1 MKLSSTITR
10 ILTTIFSVLFF
21 GSLLIAQHH
30 VYTDSWGPHGFSLT
44 QSKASEVEVNYS
56 IHSFDF
62 GKEQINN
69 EQMDVIEFPGNLLP
83 NDEGM
88 PNLPGQG
95 RFIAIPQGS
104 VPVLEVTASRVET
117 IQGVNLAPA
126 PRIPWETETGP
137 LFYSKNQDVY
147 TRDAFYPANPVI
159 ISEVTR
165 IRGVD
170 AVTLGITPYQYNPV
184 THELLVYRDLKV
196 KISFQGGNGH
206 FGEDRLRSRWWDV
219 LLSDMML
226 NYESLPKIDYNKS
239 HQGTKDTG
247 CEYLIITPT
256 NPEFLQWADSI
267 KQFRTLQGILT
278 DVMTVA
284 DAGGNNA
291 TTLKTFF
298 TTAYNTWD
306 IVPTA
311 VLLLGDYG
319 TNAANS
325 IISPIYNNYCASDNI
340 FADISGN
347 SMPDIVFA
355 RMTAQNST
363 HLQTMVTKFLN
374 YERTPPTSPSFYQN
388 PITALGF
395 QTERWFQICS
405 ESVAGFWEVVHG
417 KTANRI
423 NAIYSGTPGATWS
436 TATNTATV
444 VNLFGPNGLGYIPAS
459 PSQVNC
465 SWYGTAQN
473 VITGVNNGAF
483 MLQHRDH
490 GFEQGWGEPG
500 FQSSHINSLNN
511 TDLTFVWSV
520 NCLTGKYNISSEC
533 FAEKFHRHT
542 SGGNNSGAVGINAAS
557 EVSYSFVN
565 DTYVWGAYDNMW
577 PEFLPTYGST
587 PTERGILPAFA
598 NSAGKY
604 FLQQSNWPY
613 NTTNKMVTYNL
624 FHHHGD
630 AFLMIYSEVPQNLTV
645 VHNPILFAGV
655 TSFDV
660 TANDGAFIS
669 LTVNGEIIGTA
680 EATGSPVSITIP
692 GQIPPNEVLI
702 TITKQNFYR
711 YTGVVD
717 VVPPSGPYVI
727 LNGFTINDAGG
738 NANGIM
744 ETSESIL
751 ASLSVENVGVAVAQ
765 NVQVSITTADPYVT
779 ITNNSAL
786 YGNINPGATSVLAD
800 GFAWNAG
807 NNIPDLHQVVF
818 EVNATDGSDSWTS
831 YFGVE
836 GHAPNLITGALTIDD
851 SNGNGN
857 GKLDPGEN
865 AIIHIQTFNTGS
877 YAALGTIGTLVITS
891 PYVTLNNSTHNFNI
905 LGAGLSENA
914 NFSVSISPQAPIGTP
929 ISLIYHVISG
939 GYDVQQTYAS
949 TIGLIVEDWETGDMG
964 QYSWQTGGNGT
975 WAVSTQNPFEGLYC
989 AKSGAIGNNQSTWI
1003 SLEYEVFTDDVI
1015 SFMYKVSSEDDY
1027 DFLKFYIN
1035 NNLQDSWS
1043 GEEGWAEAE
1052 YPVTAGVH
1060 TFKWVYG
1067 KDYSV
1072 IGGSDC
1078 AWIDYILLPV
1088 PPMTAAFAGIDGQT
1102 CALSPFQT
1110 QGSAT
1115 LFNLVNWTT
1124 TGTGT
1129 FDDPSSVSPVYTPS
1143 AADVTNG
1150 SVVLTI
1156 TAYGTNVQVSDDM
1169 LLTILAEPIAFAGE
1183 DATACSSEVYPLA
1196 DANAQNHQSVLWTT
1210 SGDGSFNDNQILNPE
1225 YTAGSN
1231 DIINGSVTLTFTA
1244 FSGNICG
1251 NIADQI
1257 ILTMVPAPTA
1267 FAGNDAIVCSDDSY
1281 QLSFATAENCAT
1293 VEWSTSGDGVFDSN
1307 SAMHPVYT
1315 PGVLDT
1321 EEGSVLLT
1329 ITAHGMGSC
1338 SDVSA
1343 DMTLEVEKAVVAFAG
1358 DDTFVAEGN
1367 SITIEDA
1374 DAQNFVS
1381 VLWTTS
1387 GDGTF
1392 ADPEVVH
1399 PTYTPSTNDIALQMV
1414 TLTLTAFGNVP
1425 CQQKTDEM
1433 VLNISPVGVELNPVM
1448 DIALF
1453 PNPNSGKFSVQIA
1466 TPGKQSISIRVYNMV
1481 GGVVFEKENVAV
1493 DLNHIEMI
1501 ELPVEQGVY
1510 FLKVEGD
1517 HFLFNEKLIIRK

>member
-1 MKLSSTITR
+1 
-10 ILTTIFSVLFF
+10 
-21 GSLLIAQHH
+21 
-30 VYTDSWGPHGFSLT
+30 
-44 QSKASEVEVNYS
+44 
-56 IHSFDF
+56 
-62 GKEQINN
+62 
-69 EQMDVIEFPGNLLP
+69 
-83 NDEGM
+83 
-88 PNLPGQG
+88 
-95 RFIAIPQGS
+95 
-104 VPVLEVTASRVET
+104 
-117 IQGVNLAPA
+117 
-126 PRIPWETETGP
+126 
-137 LFYSKNQDVY
+137 
-147 TRDAFYPANPVI
+147 
-159 ISEVTR
+159 
-165 IRGVD
+165 
-170 AVTLGITPYQYNPV
+170 
-184 THELLVYRDLKV
+184 
-196 KISFQGGNGH
+196 
-206 FGEDRLRSRWWDV
+206 
-219 LLSDMML
+219 MML

-355 RMTAQNST
+355 RMTAQNAT

-459 PSQVNC
+459 PNQVNC

-473 VITGVNNGAF
+473 VITGINNGAF

-717 VVPPSGPYVI
+717 VVPPSGPYVVQDSYS
-727 LNGFTINDAGG
+727 LNDVAGG
-738 NANGIM
+738 NGNGLM
-744 ETSESIL
+744 DYGESVL
-751 ASLSVENVGVAVAQ
+751 LSLTVENVGVQTAN
-765 NVQVSITTADPYVT
+765 NVVVTLITVDPY
-779 ITNNSAL
+779 ITLTGSVVS
-786 YGNINPGATSVLAD
+786 YGNIAAGATAVVTD
-800 GFAWNAG
+800 GFGFQVAND
-807 NNIPDLHQVVF
+807 IPNGHNVLF
-818 EVNATDGSDSWTS
+818 EVSATDGTDIWLS
-831 YFGVE
+831 YLSIP
-836 GHAPNLITGALTIDD
+836 GHAPVIEYIDFMILDPTG
-851 SNGNGN
+851 NNN
-857 GKLDPGEN
+857 GKIDPGETVQI
-865 AIIHIQTFNTGS
+865 AITIDNSGS
-877 YAALGTIGTLVITS
+877 SEA
-891 PYVTLNNSTHNFNI
+891 FNI
-905 LGAGLSENA
+905 LGQL
-914 NFSVSISPQAPIGTP
+914 SVSDPFLTINTDSVNFGNLAGGNTATASFNATASPATPAGHIVTLSVNLNADLGISATGSFSLVIGQIPVLIVDLDGNTNSAIHMEASLQDVEIAYEKLTSLPADLSLYSTVFICLGVYANNHVLTSAQGQQLAAYLNSGGNLYMEGGDTWYYDPSTAVHNMFNINPVADGSSDLGTITGQAGTFSEGMSFIYNGDDNWIDRIEPISP
-929 ISLIYHVISG
+929 
-939 GYDVQQTYAS
+939 
-949 TIGLIVEDWETGDMG
+949 
-964 QYSWQTGGNGT
+964 
-975 WAVSTQNPFEGLYC
+975 AVKILQ
-989 AKSGAIGNNQSTWI
+989 NQS
-1003 SLEYEVFTDDVI
+1003 
-1015 SFMYKVSSEDDY
+1015 
-1027 DFLKFYIN
+1027 
-1035 NNLQDSWS
+1035 
-1043 GEEGWAEAE
+1043 
-1052 YPVTAGVH
+1052 P
-1060 TFKWVYG
+1060 
-1067 KDYSV
+1067 
-1072 IGGSDC
+1072 
-1078 AWIDYILLPV
+1078 
-1088 PPMTAAFAGIDGQT
+1088 
-1102 CALSPFQT
+1102 
-1110 QGSAT
+1110 
-1115 LFNLVNWTT
+1115 
-1124 TGTGT
+1124 
-1129 FDDPSSVSPVYTPS
+1129 
-1143 AADVTNG
+1143 
-1150 SVVLTI
+1150 
-1156 TAYGTNVQVSDDM
+1156 AYGTGVAYDAGSYRTIGTSHEFGGLTDGTSPSTKDELMQEYLGFLGISMSLQAFFGSEGTEICVGETVSFFDMSIGGPVSWSWTFEGGSPETASIQNPMVTYFNPGVFDVTLEVSDGSEISVF
-1169 LLTILAEPIAFAGE
+1169 TIENYMTVMPMPEQASTPSGDDLICINF
-1183 DATACSSEVYPLA
+1183 TLSSEY
-1196 DANAQNHQSVLWTT
+1196 TT
-1210 SGDGSFNDNQILNPE
+1210 SGASF
-1225 YTAGSN
+1225 A
-1231 DIINGSVTLTFTA
+1231 
-1244 FSGNICG
+1244 
-1251 NIADQI
+1251 
-1257 ILTMVPAPTA
+1257 
-1267 FAGNDAIVCSDDSY
+1267 DSY
-1281 QLSFATAENCAT
+1281 IWEISPSEAGTISGSGTTAT
-1293 VEWSTSGDGVFDSN
+1293 VEWSSLWIGIATIQVRGVNDCGEGLFSEVFDVECDICSGYSETDGFGSFQIFPNPSN
-1307 SAMHPVYT
+1307 GKFTLQFGRDFGM
-1315 PGVLDT
+1315 T
-1321 EEGSVLLT
+1321 EV
-1329 ITAHGMGSC
+1329 
-1338 SDVSA
+1338 
-1343 DMTLEVEKAVVAFAG
+1343 
-1358 DDTFVAEGN
+1358 
-1367 SITIEDA
+1367 
-1374 DAQNFVS
+1374 Q
-1381 VLWTTS
+1381 
-1387 GDGTF
+1387 
-1392 ADPEVVH
+1392 
-1399 PTYTPSTNDIALQMV
+1399 
-1414 TLTLTAFGNVP
+1414 
-1425 CQQKTDEM
+1425 
-1433 VLNISPVGVELNPVM
+1433 VLNILTDVVYTKSVLGEKGSSIEM
-1448 DIALF
+1448 DIQ
-1453 PNPNSGKFSVQIA
+1453 N
-1466 TPGKQSISIRVYNMV
+1466 TPAGI
-1481 GGVVFEKENVAV
+1481 
-1493 DLNHIEMI
+1493 
-1501 ELPVEQGVY
+1501 Y
-1510 FLKVEGD
+1510 FIKIM
-1517 HFLFNEKLIIRK
+1517 NERTEIIRKIMIR